1 MNSSSKEPAIAVFD
15 YEEMPSSSPASERKA
30 LHAQQNAQSEQALT
44 QQLLEQGRRE
54 GEYRVRAAFQEQ
66 LLRERESLRSAI
78 ETFAREKALYFDKV
92 ETEVVQLALALARK
106 VLHREAQ
113 VDPLLLAGIVRVAM
127 EKLQANTEVV
137 VRTNPKCAAEWR
149 EYFTKHLEARDVP
162 EVIED
167 TSLDIHRCVLQ
178 TALGT
183 TELGIDT
190 QMKEIEQGLFDLMAQ
205 RPRTAV

>member
-1 MNSSSKEPAIAVFD
+1 MNSSSKLPSITAFE
-15 YEEMPSSSPASERKA
+15 YEEMPSSASKRNA
-30 LHAQQNAQSEQALT
+30 PHPQQNAQPETALT

-54 GEYRVRAAFQEQ
+54 GESKAREIFVEQ
-66 LLRERESLRSAI
+66 LSREHEFLRSAI
-78 ETFAREKALYFDKV
+78 SNFAQERSAYFDKV
-92 ETEVVQLALALARK
+92 EAEVVQLALALARK

-149 EYFTKHLEARDVP
+149 EYFTRHLEARDVP

-167 TSLDIHRCVLQ
+167 ASLDGQRCVLQ

-205 RPRTAV
+205 KPRTGV